1 MRGKYRVAFVELLGG
16 GWIVEKNCPTFAANF
31 GMILLY
37 LQRDRGAGMS
47 LAVQAMDQVFNS
59 YRHRGILMRSV
70 SSEWELLKYY

>member
-37 LQRDRGAGMS
+37 LQRDRGVGMS
-47 LAVQAMDQVFNS
+47 LAVQAMAQVAYTSKTRKISN
-59 YRHRGILMRSV
+59 LPDLV
-70 SSEWELLKYY
+70 E